1 MKKLKPRRIVEED
14 KEAVESNSLEPKRM
28 DEDTVL
34 KEVEKEEKKRLT
46 SLKAIGGFANKT
58 LLIGGL
64 LASLI
69 VIGTIYD
76 AAFTAS
82 SMLSTMPLLGVIY
95 LLLLLSLVGI
105 LGYTFVKQYLGY
117 VKLKRIDQ
125 LQQEGLALIKKP
137 TKDVKEYALKIISVY
152 ENHEDPQIRKH
163 AQKAKAELSHMLDD
177 EVVERIDELILKPL
191 DEKAKSIILNYSS
204 QTAVST
210 AISPVAFIDAILI
223 ISRSHAM
230 IGDISKLYGYRPN
243 FLGEIALVKNVFIN
257 LAFAS
262 VTELL
267 THHSGDVLG
276 STMLSKLSMHGAQGV
291 ANGVLTARVGLGTIK
306 SVRPIIYKDKN
317 EGFLKNLTKNIINKI
332 FYNNKKT

>member
-1 MKKLKPRRIVEED
+1 MKKLKPGRIVEEN
-14 KEAVESNSLEPKRM
+14 EEVLESKTLEPKRM
-28 DEDTVL
+28 DEDAII
-34 KEVEKEEKKRLT
+34 KEVENEEKKRFT
-46 SLKAIGGFANKT
+46 SLKAIGGFAKKSM
-58 LLIGGL
+58 LIGGL

-82 SMLSTMPLLGVIY
+82 SMLSTMPVLGVIY
-95 LLLLLSLVGI
+95 LLLLISLVGI
-105 LGYTFVKQYLGY
+105 LGSVLVKQYLGY
-117 VKLKRIDQ
+117 IKLKRIDK
-125 LQQEGLALIKKP
+125 LQQEGLELIKNP
-137 TKDVKEYALKIISVY
+137 TKDVKEYALKVISVY
-152 ENHEDPQIRKH
+152 ENHTDPLICKN
-163 AQKAKAELSHMLDD
+163 AQKAKDELPHMLDS
-177 EVVERIDELILKPL
+177 EVIDRIDELILKPL

-276 STMLSKLSMHGAQGV
+276 STVLSKLSMHGAQGV

-332 FYNNKKT
+332 FYTNK

>member
-1 MKKLKPRRIVEED
+1 MSED
-14 KEAVESNSLEPKRM
+14 A
-28 DEDTVL
+28 VL
-34 KEVEKEEKKRLT
+34 KEVEEEEKKRFT
-46 SLKAIGGFANKT
+46 NIKAIGGFAKKSMI
-58 LLIGGL
+58 IGGL
-64 LASLI
+64 LASII

-82 SMLSTMPLLGVIY
+82 SMLSTMPVLGVLYI
-95 LLLLLSLVGI
+95 LLLLSFIGIVGYGI
-105 LGYTFVKQYLGY
+105 VKQYLGY
-117 VKLKRIDQ
+117 SKLKRIDR
-125 LQQEGLALIKKP
+125 LQQEGLSFIKKP

-152 ENHEDPQIRKH
+152 EKSPNLEIRQS
-163 AQKAKAELSHMLDD
+163 ALKAKNELAHMLDG
-177 EVVERIDELILKPL
+177 EVIDRIDELILKPL

-276 STMLSKLSMHGAQGV
+276 GSVLSKVSAHGAQGV

-306 SVRPIIYKDKN
+306 SVRPIIYKEKN
-317 EGFLKNLTKNIINKI
+317 EGFLNNLTKNIINKI
-332 FYNNKKT
+332 FNNNKQT